1 MNKKSILRLGDII
14 AFAVLTLIGFA
25 THGETALSFIPRMTI
40 TFLPLLLG
48 WFLLAP
54 WLGLFDEQ
62 VIADPKNLWRI
73 VLAMIFI
80 APLAATLRGAWLGDS
95 VIPLFALILGGSN
108 ALGIMV
114 WRWIYIFITRPA
126 AK

>member
-25 THGETALSFIPRMTI
+25 THGETALSFIPRMTV

-62 VIADPKNLWRI
+62 VIANPKNLWRI
-73 VLAMIFI
+73 ILAMLFV
-80 APLAATLRGAWLGDS
+80 APLAATLRAAWLGDS